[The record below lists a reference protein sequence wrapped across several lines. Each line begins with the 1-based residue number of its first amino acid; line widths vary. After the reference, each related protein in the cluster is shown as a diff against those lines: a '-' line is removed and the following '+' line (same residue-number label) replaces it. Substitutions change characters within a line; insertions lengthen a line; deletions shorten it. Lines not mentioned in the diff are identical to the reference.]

1 MFLVKKISVVI
12 VVLICFL
19 ACSQESFIKLQ
30 KKAQEQE
37 NDGSKRPSYV
47 DSDYEVF
54 SETIFL
60 QNMVYQPIEERNA
73 FFQLTK
79 DGDDSFN
86 PETSVILLNEP
97 SDNNEKNPPLY
108 QNDPNNNA
116 NNEKNPPLYQNDP
129 NNNANNE
136 KNPPLYQN
144 DPNNNANNEKSP
156 FLYKPKRKAKN
167 PKLIEYSQQDFYPL
181 KNGDIMMS
189 KEGDQWL
196 IEIKSKAL
204 KRFLKDQNDKDRQIQ
219 TFTFNDTK
227 TQIAQFKGKI
237 SSYVYTTND
246 SDLSLRPFYESFLLE
261 KKSDDLY
268 MVDKA
273 LDAIEVSK
281 CQMVLKKHSTDKLD
295 SQHKAISIDLDF
307 KKERFKSDTELF
319 LECQS

>member
-1 MFLVKKISVVI
+1 M
-12 VVLICFL
+12 VLIGFL
-19 ACSQESFIKLQ
+19 ACSQERFIQLQ

-60 QNMVYQPIEERNA
+60 QNMVHQPIKERDA
-73 FFQLTK
+73 FAQLAK
-79 DGDDSFN
+79 DEDDSFN
-86 PETSVILLNEP
+86 PETSVILLDEP
-97 SDNNEKNPPLY
+97 SDNDTKNPPLN
-108 QNDPNNNA
+108 QSESNNNTA
-116 NNEKNPPLYQNDP
+116 SNDTKN
-129 NNNANNE
+129 
-136 KNPPLYQN
+136 
-144 DPNNNANNEKSP
+144 P
-156 FLYKPKRKAKN
+156 FLYKPKRKTKD
-167 PKLIEYSQQDFYPL
+167 PKLIEYSQQNFYPL
-181 KNGDIMMS
+181 KDGDITMS

-237 SSYVYTTND
+237 SSYVYTTNN
-246 SDLSLRPFYESFLLE
+246 SNLSLRPFYESFLLE
-261 KKSDDLY
+261 KKSDDFY
-268 MVDKA
+268 TMIGDKA
-273 LDAIEVSK
+273 LDAIEIQK

>member
-1 MFLVKKISVVI
+1 MFLVKKIGVVV
-12 VVLICFL
+12 VVLIGFL
-19 ACSQESFIKLQ
+19 ACSQERFIQLQ

-60 QNMVYQPIEERNA
+60 QNMVHQPIKERDA
-73 FFQLTK
+73 FAQLTK
-79 DGDDSFN
+79 DEDDSFN
-86 PETSVILLNEP
+86 PETSVILLDEP
-97 SDNNEKNPPLY
+97 SDNDTKNPPLN
-108 QNDPNNNA
+108 QNESNNNTA
-116 NNEKNPPLYQNDP
+116 SNDTKN
-129 NNNANNE
+129 
-136 KNPPLYQN
+136 
-144 DPNNNANNEKSP
+144 P
-156 FLYKPKRKAKN
+156 FLYKPKRKTKD
-167 PKLIEYSQQDFYPL
+167 PKLIEYSQQNFYPL
-181 KNGDIMMS
+181 KDGDIIMS
-189 KEGDQWL
+189 KKGDQWL

-204 KRFLKDQNDKDRQIQ
+204 KRFLKDQNGKDRQIQ

-237 SSYVYTTND
+237 SSYVYTTNN
-246 SDLSLRPFYESFLLE
+246 SNLSLRPFYESFLLE
-261 KKSDDLY
+261 KKSDDFY
-268 MVDKA
+268 TMIGDKA
-273 LDAIEVSK
+273 LDAIEIQK

>member
-12 VVLICFL
+12 MILICFL

-79 DGDDSFN
+79 DEDNSFN

-97 SDNNEKNPPLY
+97 SDNDTKNPPLY
-108 QNDPNNNA
+108 QNESNNNTA
-116 NNEKNPPLYQNDP
+116 NNDTKN
-129 NNNANNE
+129 
-136 KNPPLYQN
+136 
-144 DPNNNANNEKSP
+144 P
-156 FLYKPKRKAKN
+156 FLYKPKRKTKD
-167 PKLIEYSQQDFYPL
+167 PKLIEYSQQNFYPL
-181 KNGDIMMS
+181 KDGDIMMS

-196 IEIKSKAL
+196 VEIKSKAL

-268 MVDKA
+268 TIGDKA
-273 LDAIEVSK
+273 LDAIEISK

>member
-1 MFLVKKISVVI
+1 MFLVKKISVVV

-19 ACSQESFIKLQ
+19 ACSQERFIKLQ

-60 QNMVYQPIEERNA
+60 KNMVYQPTEERDSFA
-73 FFQLTK
+73 QLTK
-79 DGDDSFN
+79 DEDNSFN
-86 PETSVILLNEP
+86 PENSVILLNEP
-97 SDNNEKNPPLY
+97 SDNNEKNPPSY
-108 QNDPNNNA
+108 PNDSNNNA
-116 NNEKNPPLYQNDP
+116 NNEKN
-129 NNNANNE
+129 
-136 KNPPLYQN
+136 
-144 DPNNNANNEKSP
+144 P

-181 KNGDIMMS
+181 KNGDIVMS

-196 IEIKSKAL
+196 VEIKSKAL

-261 KKSDDLY
+261 KKSDNVY
-268 MVDKA
+268 TIENKA
-273 LDAIEVSK
+273 LDAIEISK

>member
-1 MFLVKKISVVI
+1 MFLVKKIGVI
-12 VVLICFL
+12 IMILICFL
-19 ACSQESFIKLQ
+19 ACSQESFIKMQ

-60 QNMVYQPIEERNA
+60 QNMVYQPREERNA

-79 DGDDSFN
+79 DEDNSFN
-86 PETSVILLNEP
+86 PENSVILLNEP
-97 SDNNEKNPPLY
+97 SDNSEKNPPSY
-108 QNDPNNNA
+108 PNDPNNN
-116 NNEKNPPLYQNDP
+116 D
-129 NNNANNE
+129 NNANNSQ
-136 KNPPLYQN
+136 KN
-144 DPNNNANNEKSP
+144 P
-156 FLYKPKRKAKN
+156 FLYKPKRKTKN

-181 KNGDIMMS
+181 KNGDIIMS

-196 IEIKSKAL
+196 IEVQSKAL

-261 KKSDDLY
+261 KKSDNVY
-268 MVDKA
+268 TIENKA
-273 LDAIEVSK
+273 LDTMEISK

-307 KKERFKSDTELF
+307 KKEHFKSDTELF
-319 LECQS
+319 LECLKES

>member
-1 MFLVKKISVVI
+1 MFLVKKIGVVV
-12 VVLICFL
+12 VVLIGFL
-19 ACSQESFIKLQ
+19 ACSQERFIQLQ

-60 QNMVYQPIEERNA
+60 QNMVHQPIKERDA
-73 FFQLTK
+73 FAQLTK
-79 DGDDSFN
+79 DEDDSFN

-97 SDNNEKNPPLY
+97 SDNDTKNPPLN
-108 QNDPNNNA
+108 QNESNNNTA
-116 NNEKNPPLYQNDP
+116 NNDVKN
-129 NNNANNE
+129 
-136 KNPPLYQN
+136 
-144 DPNNNANNEKSP
+144 P
-156 FLYKPKRKAKN
+156 FLYKPKRKTKD
-167 PKLIEYSQQDFYPL
+167 PKLIEYSQQNFYPL
-181 KNGDIMMS
+181 KDGDIVMS

-196 IEIKSKAL
+196 IKIKSKAL

-237 SSYVYTTND
+237 SSYVYTTNN

-261 KKSDDLY
+261 KKSDDFY
-268 MVDKA
+268 MIGAIGDKA
-273 LDAIEVSK
+273 LDAIEIQK

>member
-1 MFLVKKISVVI
+1 MFLVKKIGVVV
-12 VVLICFL
+12 VVLIGFL
-19 ACSQESFIKLQ
+19 ACSQERFIQLQ

-60 QNMVYQPIEERNA
+60 QNMVHQPVKERDA
-73 FFQLTK
+73 FAQLTSNE
-79 DGDDSFN
+79 DDSFN
-86 PETSVILLNEP
+86 PETPVILLNEP
-97 SDNNEKNPPLY
+97 SDNDTKNPPLN
-108 QNDPNNNA
+108 QNESNNNTA
-116 NNEKNPPLYQNDP
+116 SNDTKN
-129 NNNANNE
+129 
-136 KNPPLYQN
+136 
-144 DPNNNANNEKSP
+144 P
-156 FLYKPKRKAKN
+156 FLYKPKRKTKD
-167 PKLIEYSQQDFYPL
+167 PKLIEYSQQNFYPL
-181 KNGDIMMS
+181 KDGDIMMS
-189 KEGDQWL
+189 KEGNQWL

-204 KRFLKDQNDKDRQIQ
+204 KRFLKDQNNKDRQIQ

-237 SSYVYTTND
+237 SSYVYTTNN
-246 SDLSLRPFYESFLLE
+246 SNLSLRPFYESFPLE

-268 MVDKA
+268 TIGDKA
-273 LDAIEVSK
+273 LDAIEIQK

>member
-1 MFLVKKISVVI
+1 M
-12 VVLICFL
+12 VLIGFL
-19 ACSQESFIKLQ
+19 ACSQERFIQLQ

-60 QNMVYQPIEERNA
+60 QNMVHQPIKERDA
-73 FFQLTK
+73 FAQLTK
-79 DGDDSFN
+79 DEDDSFN
-86 PETSVILLNEP
+86 LETSVILLDEP
-97 SDNNEKNPPLY
+97 SDNDTKNPPLN
-108 QNDPNNNA
+108 QNESSNNTA
-116 NNEKNPPLYQNDP
+116 NNDTKN
-129 NNNANNE
+129 
-136 KNPPLYQN
+136 
-144 DPNNNANNEKSP
+144 P
-156 FLYKPKRKAKN
+156 FLYKPKRKTKD
-167 PKLIEYSQQDFYPL
+167 PKLIEYSQQNFYPL
-181 KNGDIMMS
+181 KDGDIVMS

-237 SSYVYTTND
+237 SSYVYTTNNNN
-246 SDLSLRPFYESFLLE
+246 LSLRPFYESFLLE
-261 KKSDDLY
+261 KKSDDFY
-268 MVDKA
+268 TMIGDKA
-273 LDAIEVSK
+273 LDAIEIQK

-319 LECQS
+319 LECLKES

>member
-1 MFLVKKISVVI
+1 MFLVKKIGVVA
-12 VVLICFL
+12 VVLMCFL
-19 ACSQESFIKLQ
+19 ACSQERFIQLQ

-60 QNMVYQPIEERNA
+60 QNMVYQPTEERDSFA
-73 FFQLTK
+73 QLTK
-79 DGDDSFN
+79 DENDSFN

-97 SDNNEKNPPLY
+97 SDNDTKNPPLN
-108 QNDPNNNA
+108 QNESNNNTA
-116 NNEKNPPLYQNDP
+116 NNDTKN
-129 NNNANNE
+129 
-136 KNPPLYQN
+136 
-144 DPNNNANNEKSP
+144 P
-156 FLYKPKRKAKN
+156 FLYKPKRKTKN
-167 PKLIEYSQQDFYPL
+167 PKLIEYSQQNFYPL
-181 KNGDIMMS
+181 KDGDIVMS
-189 KEGDQWL
+189 REGDQWL
-196 IEIKSKAL
+196 VEIQSKAL

-237 SSYVYTTND
+237 SSYVYTTNN

-261 KKSDDLY
+261 KKSDDFY
-268 MVDKA
+268 TIGAIGDKA
-273 LDAIEVSK
+273 LDAIEISK

>member
-1 MFLVKKISVVI
+1 MILV
-12 VVLICFL
+12 CFL

-79 DGDDSFN
+79 DEDNSFN
-86 PETSVILLNEP
+86 PENSVILLNEP
-97 SDNNEKNPPLY
+97 SDNSEKNPPLY
-108 QNDPNNNA
+108 PNESDNNTNNA
-116 NNEKNPPLYQNDP
+116 NNDTKN
-129 NNNANNE
+129 
-136 KNPPLYQN
+136 
-144 DPNNNANNEKSP
+144 P
-156 FLYKPKRKAKN
+156 FLYKPKRKTKN

-181 KNGDIMMS
+181 KNGDIMVS

-196 IEIKSKAL
+196 VEIQSKAL

-237 SSYVYTTND
+237 SSYVYTTNN
-246 SDLSLRPFYESFLLE
+246 SGLSLRPFYESFLLE
-261 KKSDDLY
+261 KKSDNVY
-268 MVDKA
+268 TIENKA
-273 LDAIEVSK
+273 LDTIEISK

-319 LECQS
+319 LECLKES

>member
-1 MFLVKKISVVI
+1 MFLVKKIGVVV
-12 VVLICFL
+12 VVLIGFL
-19 ACSQESFIKLQ
+19 ACSQERFIQLQ

-60 QNMVYQPIEERNA
+60 QNMVHQPIKERDA
-73 FFQLTK
+73 FVQPTK

-86 PETSVILLNEP
+86 PETSVILLDEP
-97 SDNNEKNPPLY
+97 SDNDTKNPPLN
-108 QNDPNNNA
+108 QNESNNNTA
-116 NNEKNPPLYQNDP
+116 NNDIKN
-129 NNNANNE
+129 
-136 KNPPLYQN
+136 
-144 DPNNNANNEKSP
+144 P
-156 FLYKPKRKAKN
+156 FLYKPKRKTKD
-167 PKLIEYSQQDFYPL
+167 PKLIEYSQQNFYPL
-181 KNGDIMMS
+181 KDGDIMMS

-237 SSYVYTTND
+237 SSYVYTTNN

-261 KKSDDLY
+261 KKSDDFY
-268 MVDKA
+268 TMIGDKA
-273 LDAIEVSK
+273 LDAIEIQK

>member
-1 MFLVKKISVVI
+1 M
-12 VVLICFL
+12 VLIGFL
-19 ACSQESFIKLQ
+19 ACSQERFIQLQ

-60 QNMVYQPIEERNA
+60 QNMVHQPMKERNA
-73 FFQLTK
+73 FAQLTK

-86 PETSVILLNEP
+86 PETSVILLDEP
-97 SDNNEKNPPLY
+97 SDNDTKNPPLN
-108 QNDPNNNA
+108 QNESNNNTA
-116 NNEKNPPLYQNDP
+116 SNDTKN
-129 NNNANNE
+129 
-136 KNPPLYQN
+136 
-144 DPNNNANNEKSP
+144 P
-156 FLYKPKRKAKN
+156 FLYKPKRKTKD
-167 PKLIEYSQQDFYPL
+167 PKLIEYSQQNFYPL
-181 KNGDIMMS
+181 KDGDIMMS

-237 SSYVYTTND
+237 SSYVYTTNN
-246 SDLSLRPFYESFLLE
+246 SNLSLRPFYESFLLE
-261 KKSDDLY
+261 KKSDDFY
-268 MVDKA
+268 MIGAIGDKA
-273 LDAIEVSK
+273 LDAIEIQK

>member
-1 MFLVKKISVVI
+1 MFLVKKIGVVV

-19 ACSQESFIKLQ
+19 ACSQERFIKLQ

-60 QNMVYQPIEERNA
+60 QNMVYQPMEERDSFA
-73 FFQLTK
+73 QLTK
-79 DGDDSFN
+79 DENDSFN

-116 NNEKNPPLYQNDP
+116 NNEKNP
-129 NNNANNE
+129 
-136 KNPPLYQN
+136 
-144 DPNNNANNEKSP
+144 
-156 FLYKPKRKAKN
+156 FLYKPKRKTKD
-167 PKLIEYSQQDFYPL
+167 PKLIEYSQQNFYPL
-181 KNGDIMMS
+181 KDGDIMMS

-237 SSYVYTTND
+237 SSYVYTTNN

-261 KKSDDLY
+261 KKSDNLY
-268 MVDKA
+268 TIGDKA
-273 LDAIEVSK
+273 LDAIEISK

>member
-1 MFLVKKISVVI
+1 MFLVKKIGVVV
-12 VVLICFL
+12 VVLIGFL
-19 ACSQESFIKLQ
+19 ACSQERFIQLQ

-60 QNMVYQPIEERNA
+60 QNMVHQPIKERDA
-73 FFQLTK
+73 FAQLTK
-79 DGDDSFN
+79 DEDDSFN
-86 PETSVILLNEP
+86 LETSVILLDEP
-97 SDNNEKNPPLY
+97 SDNDTKNPPLN
-108 QNDPNNNA
+108 QNESSNNTA
-116 NNEKNPPLYQNDP
+116 NNDTKN
-129 NNNANNE
+129 
-136 KNPPLYQN
+136 
-144 DPNNNANNEKSP
+144 P
-156 FLYKPKRKAKN
+156 FLYKPKRKTKD
-167 PKLIEYSQQDFYPL
+167 PKLIEYSQQNFYPL
-181 KNGDIMMS
+181 KDGDIVMS

-237 SSYVYTTND
+237 SSYVYTTNNNN
-246 SDLSLRPFYESFLLE
+246 LSLRPFYESFLLE
-261 KKSDDLY
+261 KKSDDFY
-268 MVDKA
+268 TMIGDKA
-273 LDAIEVSK
+273 LDAIEIQK

-319 LECQS
+319 LECLKES

>member
-1 MFLVKKISVVI
+1 MFLVKKIGVVV
-12 VVLICFL
+12 VVLIGFL
-19 ACSQESFIKLQ
+19 ACSQERFIQLQ

-60 QNMVYQPIEERNA
+60 QNMVHQPIKERDA
-73 FFQLTK
+73 FAQPTK
-79 DGDDSFN
+79 DEDDSFN

-97 SDNNEKNPPLY
+97 SDNDTKNPPLN
-108 QNDPNNNA
+108 QNESSNNTASNDI
-116 NNEKNPPLYQNDP
+116 KN
-129 NNNANNE
+129 
-136 KNPPLYQN
+136 
-144 DPNNNANNEKSP
+144 P
-156 FLYKPKRKAKN
+156 FLYKPKRKTKN
-167 PKLIEYSQQDFYPL
+167 PKLIEYSQQNFYPL
-181 KNGDIMMS
+181 KDGDIVMS

-196 IEIKSKAL
+196 IEIKSKSL

-237 SSYVYTTND
+237 SSYVYTTNN

-261 KKSDDLY
+261 KKSDDFY
-268 MVDKA
+268 MIGDKA
-273 LDAIEVSK
+273 LDAIEIQK

>member
-1 MFLVKKISVVI
+1 MI
-12 VVLICFL
+12 LICFL
-19 ACSQESFIKLQ
+19 ACSQERFIKLQ

-37 NDGSKRPSYV
+37 NDGSQRPSYV

-60 QNMVYQPIEERNA
+60 KNMVYQPTEERDSFA
-73 FFQLTK
+73 QLTK
-79 DGDDSFN
+79 DENDSFN

-97 SDNNEKNPPLY
+97 SDNDTKNPPLY
-108 QNDPNNNA
+108 PNDPHNNTA
-116 NNEKNPPLYQNDP
+116 NNDI
-129 NNNANNE
+129 
-136 KNPPLYQN
+136 
-144 DPNNNANNEKSP
+144 KSP
-156 FLYKPKRKAKN
+156 FLYKPKRKTKN
-167 PKLIEYSQQDFYPL
+167 PKLIEYSQQNFYPL
-181 KNGDIMMS
+181 KNGDIVMS

-196 IEIKSKAL
+196 VEIKSKAL

-261 KKSDDLY
+261 KKSDDFY
-268 MVDKA
+268 TIGAIGDKA
-273 LDAIEVSK
+273 LDAIEISK

>member
-12 VVLICFL
+12 MVLICFL
-19 ACSQESFIKLQ
+19 ACSQERFIKLQ

-60 QNMVYQPIEERNA
+60 KNMVHQPIKERDA
-73 FFQLTK
+73 FAQLTK
-79 DGDDSFN
+79 DEYNSFN
-86 PETSVILLNEP
+86 SETSVILLNEP
-97 SDNNEKNPPLY
+97 SDNNEKS
-108 QNDPNNNA
+108 
-116 NNEKNPPLYQNDP
+116 
-129 NNNANNE
+129 
-136 KNPPLYQN
+136 PPLYQN

-156 FLYKPKRKAKN
+156 FLYKPKRKTKN
-167 PKLIEYSQQDFYPL
+167 PKLIEYSQQNFYPL
-181 KNGDIMMS
+181 KNGDIVMS

-196 IEIKSKAL
+196 IEIQSKAL

-261 KKSDDLY
+261 KKSDNVY
-268 MVDKA
+268 TIENKA
-273 LDAIEVSK
+273 LDTIEISK

>member
-1 MFLVKKISVVI
+1 MFLVKKIGVVI
-12 VVLICFL
+12 MILICFL
-19 ACSQESFIKLQ
+19 ACSQERFIKLQ

-60 QNMVYQPIEERNA
+60 QNMVYQPIEKRNA

-79 DGDDSFN
+79 DGNDSFN

-116 NNEKNPPLYQNDP
+116 NN
-129 NNNANNE
+129 ANNDT
-136 KNPPLYQN
+136 KN
-144 DPNNNANNEKSP
+144 P
-156 FLYKPKRKAKN
+156 FLYKPKRKTKD
-167 PKLIEYSQQDFYPL
+167 PKLIEYSQQNFYPL
-181 KNGDIMMS
+181 KDGDIMMS

-196 IEIKSKAL
+196 IEIQSKAL

-227 TQIAQFKGKI
+227 TQIAQIKGKI
-237 SSYVYTTND
+237 SSYVYTTNN
-246 SDLSLRPFYESFLLE
+246 SSLSLRPFYESFLLE
-261 KKSDDLY
+261 KKSDNVY
-268 MVDKA
+268 TIENKA
-273 LDAIEVSK
+273 LDAIEISK

-319 LECQS
+319 LECLKES

>member
-1 MFLVKKISVVI
+1 M
-12 VVLICFL
+12 
-19 ACSQESFIKLQ
+19 Q

-79 DGDDSFN
+79 DENDFFN

-108 QNDPNNNA
+108 QNDPHNNTA
-116 NNEKNPPLYQNDP
+116 NNDTKN
-129 NNNANNE
+129 
-136 KNPPLYQN
+136 
-144 DPNNNANNEKSP
+144 P
-156 FLYKPKRKAKN
+156 FLYKPKRKTKN

-181 KNGDIMMS
+181 KNGDIIMS

-196 IEIKSKAL
+196 VEIKSKAL

-268 MVDKA
+268 TIENKA
-273 LDAIEVSK
+273 LDTMEISK

>member
-1 MFLVKKISVVI
+1 M
-12 VVLICFL
+12 VLIGFL
-19 ACSQESFIKLQ
+19 ACSQERFIQLQ

-60 QNMVYQPIEERNA
+60 QNMVYQPTRERDA
-73 FFQLTK
+73 FAQPTK
-79 DGDDSFN
+79 DEDDSFN
-86 PETSVILLNEP
+86 PETSVILLDEP
-97 SDNNEKNPPLY
+97 SDNDTKNPPLN
-108 QNDPNNNA
+108 QNESNNNTA
-116 NNEKNPPLYQNDP
+116 NNDTKN
-129 NNNANNE
+129 
-136 KNPPLYQN
+136 
-144 DPNNNANNEKSP
+144 P
-156 FLYKPKRKAKN
+156 FLYKPKRKTKD
-167 PKLIEYSQQDFYPL
+167 PKLIEYSQQNFYPL
-181 KNGDIMMS
+181 KDGDIIMS

-204 KRFLKDQNDKDRQIQ
+204 KRFLKDQNNKDRQIQ

-237 SSYVYTTND
+237 SSYVYTTNN
-246 SDLSLRPFYESFLLE
+246 SNLSLRPFYESFLLE

-268 MVDKA
+268 MIGAIGDKA
-273 LDAIEVSK
+273 LDAIEIHK

>member
-1 MFLVKKISVVI
+1 M
-12 VVLICFL
+12 VLIGFL
-19 ACSQESFIKLQ
+19 ACSQERFIQLQ

-60 QNMVYQPIEERNA
+60 QNMVYQPTEERDSFA
-73 FFQLTK
+73 QLTK
-79 DGDDSFN
+79 DENDSFN

-116 NNEKNPPLYQNDP
+116 NNEK
-129 NNNANNE
+129 
-136 KNPPLYQN
+136 
-144 DPNNNANNEKSP
+144 SP
-156 FLYKPKRKAKN
+156 FLYKPKRKTKN

-181 KNGDIMMS
+181 KDGDIMIS

-268 MVDKA
+268 TIGDKA
-273 LDAIEVSK
+273 LDTIEISK

-319 LECQS
+319 LECLKES

>member
-19 ACSQESFIKLQ
+19 ACSQERFIKLQ

-37 NDGSKRPSYV
+37 NDGSQRPSYV

-79 DGDDSFN
+79 DEDDSFN

-97 SDNNEKNPPLY
+97 SDNNEKNPPLN
-108 QNDPNNNA
+108 QNESNTNTA
-116 NNEKNPPLYQNDP
+116 NNDTKN
-129 NNNANNE
+129 
-136 KNPPLYQN
+136 
-144 DPNNNANNEKSP
+144 P

-167 PKLIEYSQQDFYPL
+167 PKLIEYSQQNFYPL
-181 KNGDIMMS
+181 KNGDIMIS

-196 IEIKSKAL
+196 VEIKSKAL

-268 MVDKA
+268 TIGDKA
-273 LDAIEVSK
+273 LDTIEISK

>member
-1 MFLVKKISVVI
+1 M
-12 VVLICFL
+12 VLIGFL
-19 ACSQESFIKLQ
+19 ACSQERFIQLQ

-60 QNMVYQPIEERNA
+60 QNMVYQPIKERDA
-73 FFQLTK
+73 FAQLTK
-79 DGDDSFN
+79 DEDDSFN

-97 SDNNEKNPPLY
+97 SDNNTKNPPLN
-108 QNDPNNNA
+108 QNESNNSAA
-116 NNEKNPPLYQNDP
+116 NNDIKN
-129 NNNANNE
+129 
-136 KNPPLYQN
+136 
-144 DPNNNANNEKSP
+144 P
-156 FLYKPKRKAKN
+156 FLYKPKRKTKD
-167 PKLIEYSQQDFYPL
+167 PKLIEYSQQNFYPL
-181 KNGDIMMS
+181 KDGDIVMS

-237 SSYVYTTND
+237 SSYVYTTNN
-246 SDLSLRPFYESFLLE
+246 SNLSLRPFYESFLLE
-261 KKSDDLY
+261 KKSDDFY
-268 MVDKA
+268 TIGAIGDKA
-273 LDAIEVSK
+273 LDAIEIQK

>member
-1 MFLVKKISVVI
+1 MFLVKKIGVVI
-12 VVLICFL
+12 VVLIGFL
-19 ACSQESFIKLQ
+19 ACSQERFIQLQ

-60 QNMVYQPIEERNA
+60 QNMVHQPIKERDA
-73 FFQLTK
+73 FAQLTK

-86 PETSVILLNEP
+86 PETSVILLNEL
-97 SDNNEKNPPLY
+97 SDNDTKNPPLN
-108 QNDPNNNA
+108 QNESNSNTA
-116 NNEKNPPLYQNDP
+116 NNDTKN
-129 NNNANNE
+129 
-136 KNPPLYQN
+136 
-144 DPNNNANNEKSP
+144 P
-156 FLYKPKRKAKN
+156 FLYKPKRKTKD
-167 PKLIEYSQQDFYPL
+167 PKLIEYSQQNFYPL
-181 KNGDIMMS
+181 KDGDIMMS

-196 IEIKSKAL
+196 IKIKSKAL

-237 SSYVYTTND
+237 SSYVYTTNN

-261 KKSDDLY
+261 KKSDDFY
-268 MVDKA
+268 MIGAIGDKV
-273 LDAIEVSK
+273 LDAIEIQK

-319 LECQS
+319 LECQN

>member
-12 VVLICFL
+12 MILICFL
-19 ACSQESFIKLQ
+19 ACSQERFIKLQ

-60 QNMVYQPIEERNA
+60 QNMVYQPVEERNA

-79 DGDDSFN
+79 DGNDSFN

-97 SDNNEKNPPLY
+97 SDN
-108 QNDPNNNA
+108 DT
-116 NNEKNPPLYQNDP
+116 
-129 NNNANNE
+129 

-156 FLYKPKRKAKN
+156 FLYKPKRKTKN

-196 IEIKSKAL
+196 IEIQSKAL
-204 KRFLKDQNDKDRQIQ
+204 KRFLENKNEKDRQIQ

-261 KKSDDLY
+261 KKSDNVY
-268 MVDKA
+268 TIENKA
-273 LDAIEVSK
+273 LDTIEISK

>member
-12 VVLICFL
+12 MILICFL
-19 ACSQESFIKLQ
+19 ACSQERFIQLQ

-37 NDGSKRPSYV
+37 NDGSQRPSYV

-60 QNMVYQPIEERNA
+60 QNMVYQPTNERNA

-79 DGDDSFN
+79 DEDDSFN

-97 SDNNEKNPPLY
+97 SDNDTKNPPLY
-108 QNDPNNNA
+108 QNDS
-116 NNEKNPPLYQNDP
+116 
-129 NNNANNE
+129 
-136 KNPPLYQN
+136 
-144 DPNNNANNEKSP
+144 NNNANNEKSP
-156 FLYKPKRKAKN
+156 FLYKPKRKTKN

-268 MVDKA
+268 TIGDKA
-273 LDAIEVSK
+273 LDAIEIQK

>member
-12 VVLICFL
+12 MILICFL
-19 ACSQESFIKLQ
+19 ACSQESFIKMQ

-37 NDGSKRPSYV
+37 NDGSQRPSYV

-79 DGDDSFN
+79 DEDDSFN

-97 SDNNEKNPPLY
+97 SDNN
-108 QNDPNNNA
+108 
-116 NNEKNPPLYQNDP
+116 NEKNPPLYQNESH
-129 NNNANNE
+129 NNTANNDT
-136 KNPPLYQN
+136 KN
-144 DPNNNANNEKSP
+144 P

-167 PKLIEYSQQDFYPL
+167 PKLIEYSQQNFYPL
-181 KNGDIMMS
+181 KDGDIMMS

-196 IEIKSKAL
+196 VEIQSKAL
-204 KRFLKDQNDKDRQIQ
+204 KRFLKDQNDEDRQIQ

-261 KKSDDLY
+261 KKSDNVY
-268 MVDKA
+268 TIGDKA
-273 LDAIEVSK
+273 LDTIEISK

>member
-1 MFLVKKISVVI
+1 MFLVKKIGVVI
-12 VVLICFL
+12 MILICFL
-19 ACSQESFIKLQ
+19 ACSQERFIKLQ

-60 QNMVYQPIEERNA
+60 QNMVYQPREERNA

-79 DGDDSFN
+79 DEDNSFN

-116 NNEKNPPLYQNDP
+116 NNEKNP
-129 NNNANNE
+129 
-136 KNPPLYQN
+136 
-144 DPNNNANNEKSP
+144 
-156 FLYKPKRKAKN
+156 FLYKPKRKTKN

-181 KNGDIMMS
+181 KNGDIIMS
-189 KEGDQWL
+189 KERDQWL
-196 IEIKSKAL
+196 VEIKSKAL
-204 KRFLKDQNDKDRQIQ
+204 KRFLKAQNDKDRQIQ

-237 SSYVYTTND
+237 SSYVYTTNN

-268 MVDKA
+268 TIGDKA
-273 LDAIEVSK
+273 LDAIEISK

>member
-1 MFLVKKISVVI
+1 MFLVKKIGVV
-12 VVLICFL
+12 VMVLIGFL
-19 ACSQESFIKLQ
+19 ACSQERFIQLQ

-60 QNMVYQPIEERNA
+60 QNMVHQPIEERDA
-73 FFQLTK
+73 FAQLTK

-86 PETSVILLNEP
+86 PETSMILLNEP
-97 SDNNEKNPPLY
+97 SDNDTKN
-108 QNDPNNNA
+108 
-116 NNEKNPPLYQNDP
+116 
-129 NNNANNE
+129 
-136 KNPPLYQN
+136 
-144 DPNNNANNEKSP
+144 P
-156 FLYKPKRKAKN
+156 FLYKPKRKTKD
-167 PKLIEYSQQDFYPL
+167 PKLIEYSQQNFYPL
-181 KNGDIMMS
+181 KDGDIMMS

-196 IEIKSKAL
+196 IKIKSKAL

-237 SSYVYTTND
+237 SSYVYTTNN
-246 SDLSLRPFYESFLLE
+246 SNLSLRPFYESFLLE
-261 KKSDDLY
+261 KKSDDFY
-268 MVDKA
+268 MIGAIGDKA
-273 LDAIEVSK
+273 LDAIEIHK

>member
-1 MFLVKKISVVI
+1 MFLVKKIGVVI
-12 VVLICFL
+12 AVLMCFL
-19 ACSQESFIKLQ
+19 ACSQERFIKLQ

-37 NDGSKRPSYV
+37 NDGSQRPSYV

-60 QNMVYQPIEERNA
+60 KNMVYQPIEERNA

-79 DGDDSFN
+79 DEDNSFN

-116 NNEKNPPLYQNDP
+116 NNEKNP
-129 NNNANNE
+129 
-136 KNPPLYQN
+136 
-144 DPNNNANNEKSP
+144 
-156 FLYKPKRKAKN
+156 FLYKPKRKTKD
-167 PKLIEYSQQDFYPL
+167 PKLIEYSQQNFYPL
-181 KNGDIMMS
+181 KDGDIVMS

-196 IEIKSKAL
+196 IEIKSKVL

-237 SSYVYTTND
+237 SSYVYTTNN

-261 KKSDDLY
+261 KKSGDFY
-268 MVDKA
+268 TIGAIGDKA
-273 LDAIEVSK
+273 LDAIEISK

-319 LECQS
+319 LECLKES

>member
-1 MFLVKKISVVI
+1 MFLVKKIGVVV
-12 VVLICFL
+12 VVLIGFL
-19 ACSQESFIKLQ
+19 ACSQERFIQLQ
-30 KKAQEQE
+30 KKAHEQE

-60 QNMVYQPIEERNA
+60 QNMVHQPTEQRDTFA
-73 FFQLTK
+73 QLTK

-86 PETSVILLNEP
+86 PETSVILLDEP
-97 SDNNEKNPPLY
+97 SDNDTKNPPLN
-108 QNDPNNNA
+108 QNESNNNTA
-116 NNEKNPPLYQNDP
+116 SNDTKN
-129 NNNANNE
+129 
-136 KNPPLYQN
+136 
-144 DPNNNANNEKSP
+144 P
-156 FLYKPKRKAKN
+156 FLYKPKRKTKD
-167 PKLIEYSQQDFYPL
+167 PKLIEYSQQNFYPL
-181 KNGDIMMS
+181 KDGDIMMS

-237 SSYVYTTND
+237 SSYVYTTNN
-246 SDLSLRPFYESFLLE
+246 SNLSLRPFYESFLLE
-261 KKSDDLY
+261 KKSDDFY
-268 MVDKA
+268 TIENKA
-273 LDAIEVSK
+273 LDAIEIQK

>member
-1 MFLVKKISVVI
+1 MFLVKKIGVVI
-12 VVLICFL
+12 IILICFL
-19 ACSQESFIKLQ
+19 ACSQERFIKLQ

-60 QNMVYQPIEERNA
+60 QNMVYQPTNERNA

-79 DGDDSFN
+79 DEDNSFN

-97 SDNNEKNPPLY
+97 SDNDTKNPPLN
-108 QNDPNNNA
+108 QNESNTNTA
-116 NNEKNPPLYQNDP
+116 NNDTKN
-129 NNNANNE
+129 
-136 KNPPLYQN
+136 
-144 DPNNNANNEKSP
+144 P
-156 FLYKPKRKAKN
+156 FLYKPKRKTKN
-167 PKLIEYSQQDFYPL
+167 PKLIEYSQQNFYPL
-181 KNGDIMMS
+181 KNGDIIMS

-237 SSYVYTTND
+237 SSYVYTTNN

-261 KKSDDLY
+261 KKSDNVY
-268 MVDKA
+268 TIGDKA
-273 LDAIEVSK
+273 LDAIEISK

>member
-1 MFLVKKISVVI
+1 MFLVKKIGVVV
-12 VVLICFL
+12 VVLIGFL
-19 ACSQESFIKLQ
+19 ACSQERFIQLQ

-60 QNMVYQPIEERNA
+60 QSMVHQPIKERDA
-73 FFQLTK
+73 FAQPTK

-97 SDNNEKNPPLY
+97 SDNDTKNPPLN
-108 QNDPNNNA
+108 QNESNNNA
-116 NNEKNPPLYQNDP
+116 ASNDTKN
-129 NNNANNE
+129 
-136 KNPPLYQN
+136 
-144 DPNNNANNEKSP
+144 P
-156 FLYKPKRKAKN
+156 FLYKPKRKTKD
-167 PKLIEYSQQDFYPL
+167 PKLIEYSQQNFYPL
-181 KNGDIMMS
+181 KDGDIIMS

-196 IEIKSKAL
+196 IKIKSKAL

-261 KKSDDLY
+261 KKSDDFY
-268 MVDKA
+268 TIGAIGDKA
-273 LDAIEVSK
+273 LDAIEIQK

>member
-1 MFLVKKISVVI
+1 MFLVKKIGVVV
-12 VVLICFL
+12 VVLIGFL
-19 ACSQESFIKLQ
+19 ACSQERFIQLQ

-60 QNMVYQPIEERNA
+60 KNMVYQPIKERDA
-73 FFQLTK
+73 FAQLTK
-79 DGDDSFN
+79 DEDDSFSS
-86 PETSVILLNEP
+86 ETSVILLDEP
-97 SDNNEKNPPLY
+97 SDNDTKNPPLN
-108 QNDPNNNA
+108 QNEPDNNA
-116 NNEKNPPLYQNDP
+116 
-129 NNNANNE
+129 ANNDT
-136 KNPPLYQN
+136 KN
-144 DPNNNANNEKSP
+144 P
-156 FLYKPKRKAKN
+156 FLYKPKRKTKD
-167 PKLIEYSQQDFYPL
+167 PKLIEYSQQNFYPL
-181 KNGDIMMS
+181 KDGDIVMS

-237 SSYVYTTND
+237 SSYVYTTNN

-261 KKSDDLY
+261 KKSDDFY
-268 MVDKA
+268 MIGAIGDKA
-273 LDAIEVSK
+273 LDAIEIQK

>member
-1 MFLVKKISVVI
+1 MFLVKKIGVVV
-12 VVLICFL
+12 VVLIGFL
-19 ACSQESFIKLQ
+19 ACSQERFIQLQ

-60 QNMVYQPIEERNA
+60 QNMVHQPIKERDA
-73 FFQLTK
+73 FAQLTK
-79 DGDDSFN
+79 DEDDSFN

-97 SDNNEKNPPLY
+97 SDNDTKNPPLN
-108 QNDPNNNA
+108 QNESNNNTNTA
-116 NNEKNPPLYQNDP
+116 NNDAKN
-129 NNNANNE
+129 
-136 KNPPLYQN
+136 
-144 DPNNNANNEKSP
+144 P
-156 FLYKPKRKAKN
+156 FLYKPKRKTKD
-167 PKLIEYSQQDFYPL
+167 PKLIEYSQQNFYPL
-181 KNGDIMMS
+181 KDGDIVMS

-237 SSYVYTTND
+237 SSYVYTTNN
-246 SDLSLRPFYESFLLE
+246 STLSLRPFYESFLLE
-261 KKSDDLY
+261 KKSDDFY
-268 MVDKA
+268 TIGAIGDKA
-273 LDAIEVSK
+273 LDAIEIQK

>member
-1 MFLVKKISVVI
+1 MFLVKKIGVVI
-12 VVLICFL
+12 MILICFL
-19 ACSQESFIKLQ
+19 ACSQERFIKLQ

-60 QNMVYQPIEERNA
+60 QNMVYQPTEERDSFA
-73 FFQLTK
+73 QLTK
-79 DGDDSFN
+79 DEDDSFN

-97 SDNNEKNPPLY
+97 SDNDTKNPPLY
-108 QNDPNNNA
+108 QNESNTNTA
-116 NNEKNPPLYQNDP
+116 NNDTKN
-129 NNNANNE
+129 
-136 KNPPLYQN
+136 
-144 DPNNNANNEKSP
+144 P
-156 FLYKPKRKAKN
+156 FLYKPKRKTKN
-167 PKLIEYSQQDFYPL
+167 PKLIEYSQQNFYPL
-181 KNGDIMMS
+181 KDGDIVMS

-196 IEIKSKAL
+196 VEIKSKAL

-261 KKSDDLY
+261 KKSDNVY
-268 MVDKA
+268 TIENKA
-273 LDAIEVSK
+273 LDTIEISK

>member
-1 MFLVKKISVVI
+1 MFLVKKIGVVI
-12 VVLICFL
+12 AVLMCFL
-19 ACSQESFIKLQ
+19 ACSQERFIQLQ

-60 QNMVYQPIEERNA
+60 KNMVYQPIEEKDSFA
-73 FFQLTK
+73 QLTK
-79 DGDDSFN
+79 DKDNSFN
-86 PETSVILLNEP
+86 PETSVVLLNEP
-97 SDNNEKNPPLY
+97 SDNDAKNPPLN
-108 QNDPNNNA
+108 QNESNNNA
-116 NNEKNPPLYQNDP
+116 ASNDTKN
-129 NNNANNE
+129 
-136 KNPPLYQN
+136 
-144 DPNNNANNEKSP
+144 P
-156 FLYKPKRKAKN
+156 FLYKPKRKTKN
-167 PKLIEYSQQDFYPL
+167 PKLIEYSQQNFYPL
-181 KNGDIMMS
+181 KDGDIVMS
-189 KEGDQWL
+189 KERDQWL

-261 KKSDDLY
+261 KKSGDFY
-268 MVDKA
+268 TIGAIGDKA
-273 LDAIEVSK
+273 LDTIEVSK

-319 LECQS
+319 LECLKES

>member
-1 MFLVKKISVVI
+1 MFLVKKIGVVV

-19 ACSQESFIKLQ
+19 ACSQERFIKLQ

-60 QNMVYQPIEERNA
+60 QNMVYQPTEERDA
-73 FFQLTK
+73 FAQLTK
-79 DGDDSFN
+79 NENDSFN
-86 PETSVILLNEP
+86 PETPVILLNEP
-97 SDNNEKNPPLY
+97 SDNDTKN
-108 QNDPNNNA
+108 
-116 NNEKNPPLYQNDP
+116 
-129 NNNANNE
+129 
-136 KNPPLYQN
+136 
-144 DPNNNANNEKSP
+144 P
-156 FLYKPKRKAKN
+156 FLYKKRKTKN
-167 PKLIEYSQQDFYPL
+167 PKLIEYSQQNFYPL
-181 KNGDIMMS
+181 KNGDIIMS

-196 IEIKSKAL
+196 VEIKSKAL
-204 KRFLKDQNDKDRQIQ
+204 KRFLKAQNDKDRQIQ

-237 SSYVYTTND
+237 SSYVYTTNN

-268 MVDKA
+268 TIGDKA

-319 LECQS
+319 LECLKGS

>member
-1 MFLVKKISVVI
+1 MFLVKKIGVVV
-12 VVLICFL
+12 VVLIGFL
-19 ACSQESFIKLQ
+19 ACSQERFIQLQ

-60 QNMVYQPIEERNA
+60 QNMVHQPTEERGA
-73 FFQLTK
+73 FVQPTK
-79 DGDDSFN
+79 DGDDSFS
-86 PETSVILLNEP
+86 PETSVILLDEP
-97 SDNNEKNPPLY
+97 SDNDTKNPPLN
-108 QNDPNNNA
+108 QNESDNNA
-116 NNEKNPPLYQNDP
+116 ASNDTKN
-129 NNNANNE
+129 
-136 KNPPLYQN
+136 
-144 DPNNNANNEKSP
+144 P
-156 FLYKPKRKAKN
+156 FLYKPKRKTKN
-167 PKLIEYSQQDFYPL
+167 PKLIEYSQQNFYPL
-181 KNGDIMMS
+181 KDGDIIMS

-237 SSYVYTTND
+237 SSYVYTTNN
-246 SDLSLRPFYESFLLE
+246 SNLSLRPFYESFLLE

-268 MVDKA
+268 TIGDKA
-273 LDAIEVSK
+273 LDAIEISK

-319 LECQS
+319 LECLKGS

>member
-1 MFLVKKISVVI
+1 MFLVKKIGVVV
-12 VVLICFL
+12 VVLIGFL
-19 ACSQESFIKLQ
+19 ACSQERFIQLQ

-47 DSDYEVF
+47 DSDHEVF

-60 QNMVYQPIEERNA
+60 KNMVHQPIEERDA
-73 FFQLTK
+73 FAQLTNNE
-79 DGDDSFN
+79 DDSFN

-97 SDNNEKNPPLY
+97 SDNDTKNPPLN
-108 QNDPNNNA
+108 QNESNNNTA
-116 NNEKNPPLYQNDP
+116 NNDTKN
-129 NNNANNE
+129 
-136 KNPPLYQN
+136 
-144 DPNNNANNEKSP
+144 P
-156 FLYKPKRKAKN
+156 FLYKPKRKTKD
-167 PKLIEYSQQDFYPL
+167 PKLIEYSQQNFYPL
-181 KNGDIMMS
+181 KDGDIVMS

-237 SSYVYTTND
+237 SSYVYTTNN

-268 MVDKA
+268 TIGAIGDKA
-273 LDAIEVSK
+273 LDAIEIQK